1 MIDHIA
7 FVVADPKKTAALLE
21 QFGYQVYRET
31 PHHGGS
37 VEMEDPSQKGLIIEL
52 CTKRPQDGVGFNHAC
67 LRLESREEYEKMVSG
82 GMKFTAPRTV
92 GGTSI
97 TMWMTIKLSG
107 RLRFEDRAGRS
118 GGEWRRIRWI

>member
-1 MIDHIA
+1 MKGEFMIDHIA

-67 LRLESREEYEKMVSG
+67 LRLESREEYEKMVSA
-82 GMKFTAPRTV
+82 GMKFTGELHLSPD
-92 GGTSI
+92 
-97 TMWMTIKLSG
+97 SG
-107 RLRFEDRAGRS
+107 RYINNHVDDDQIK
-118 GGEWRRIRWI
+118 WQITI

>member
-67 LRLESREEYEKMVSG
+67 LRLESREEYERRHEIYR
-82 GMKFTAPRTV
+82 RTPPLPGQWEV
-92 GGTSI
+92 HQ
-97 TMWMTIKLSG
+97 
-107 RLRFEDRAGRS
+107 
-118 GGEWRRIRWI
+118 

>member
-37 VEMEDPSQKGLIIEL
+37 VEMEDPSQTGLIIEL

-82 GMKFTAPRTV
+82 GMKFTGELHLSPD
-92 GGTSI
+92 
-97 TMWMTIKLSG
+97 SG
-107 RLRFEDRAGRS
+107 RYINNHVDDDQIK
-118 GGEWRRIRWI
+118 WQITI